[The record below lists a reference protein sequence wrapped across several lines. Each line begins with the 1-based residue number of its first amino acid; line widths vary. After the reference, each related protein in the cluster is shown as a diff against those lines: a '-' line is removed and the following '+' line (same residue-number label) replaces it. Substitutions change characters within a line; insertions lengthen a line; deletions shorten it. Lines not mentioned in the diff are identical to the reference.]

1 MELVGAILRAVFF
14 EFVLSALETL
24 VRETGRLIRALLRW
38 ALRVREPAS
47 SNPQIGRVSRD

>member
-1 MELVGAILRAVFF
+1 MELVSAILRAVFF

-38 ALRVREPAS
+38 ALWAREPA
-47 SNPQIGRVSRD
+47 PARPRARTKR